1 MDLLSKLQWIRNF
14 FRLGVKHNVIPAEP
28 PPQDKQVIQERESM
42 PGDPEEGP
50 EDLPTKPATLESVTL
65 EPEIE
70 LPVILPLLEQLEI
83 QKTKVIR
90 ESLVESDE
98 KVLVGSDP
106 VGMSERETYEYNRLK
121 ELVRAGRLGINN
133 KKGLFGL
140 TRLVSR
146 MK

>member
-1 MDLLSKLQWIRNF
+1 MSLLSKLKWIRDF
-14 FRLGVKHNVIPAEP
+14 FHLKVKSNVIPVEP
-28 PPQDKQVIQERESM
+28 PPQDKQVTQERKPM

-50 EDLPTKPATLESVTL
+50 KDLPTEPATLEPVTL
-65 EPEIE
+65 ESEIE
-70 LPVILPLLEQLEI
+70 PPVVLPLAEQLEI

-106 VGMSERETYEYNRLK
+106 AGMSEREKYEYSRLK
-121 ELVRAGRLGINN
+121 ELVKVGRLGINN
-133 KKGLFGL
+133 KKGLL
-140 TRLVSR
+140 ELMRLVSR